1 MEARLLVVNNVL
13 DVVDIEL
20 ESKIA
25 WYHKI

>member
-1 MEARLLVVNNVL
+1 VEARLLVVNNVL